1 MNGINVTITDMMN
14 CRDRR
19 VSIQNELISKY
30 DKPVLSFC
38 MNIPGPVKTNEL
50 IRKAFDSG
58 KAELLKALSAHN
70 ITILH
75 TEEFHEPSGDELIM
89 ALDAPA
95 EDIKTL
101 ATDVFYNEEE
111 KKLMKDVTVELQDSK
126 SLGSHGLLIS
136 IPNHNCEIRWGDGIG
151 DYVITEDDT
160 TSIVNDIDV
169 LVSTM
174 KLTIER
180 YKTEYYNHL

>member
-30 DKPVLSFC
+30 DNPVLS
-38 MNIPGPVKTNEL
+38 
-50 IRKAFDSG
+50 SG

-70 ITILH
+70 ITILD

-101 ATDVFYNEEE
+101 ATEIEESHPLGRLFDMDVIGTDGM
-111 KKLMKDVTVELQDSK
+111 KLSRGTYRKCIICGCQAQECARSRKHSVEELQAK
-126 SLGSHGLLIS
+126 IEELLNQFS
-136 IPNHNCEIRWGDGIG
+136 I
-151 DYVITEDDT
+151 
-160 TSIVNDIDV
+160 
-169 LVSTM
+169 
-174 KLTIER
+174 
-180 YKTEYYNHL
+180 

>member
-14 CRDRR
+14 CRDRC

-38 MNIPGPVKTNEL
+38 MNIPGPVKTNEQ

-75 TEEFHEPSGDELIM
+75 TEEFHEPSGD
-89 ALDAPA
+89 D
-95 EDIKTL
+95 
-101 ATDVFYNEEE
+101 
-111 KKLMKDVTVELQDSK
+111 
-126 SLGSHGLLIS
+126 
-136 IPNHNCEIRWGDGIG
+136 
-151 DYVITEDDT
+151 
-160 TSIVNDIDV
+160 
-169 LVSTM
+169 
-174 KLTIER
+174 
-180 YKTEYYNHL
+180 

>member
-19 VSIQNELISKY
+19 VSIQ
-30 DKPVLSFC
+30 
-38 MNIPGPVKTNEL
+38 NEL

-101 ATDVFYNEEE
+101 ATEIEESHPLGRLFDMDVIGTDGM
-111 KKLMKDVTVELQDSK
+111 KLSRGTYRKCIICGCQAQECARSRKHSVEELQAK
-126 SLGSHGLLIS
+126 IEELLNQFS
-136 IPNHNCEIRWGDGIG
+136 I
-151 DYVITEDDT
+151 
-160 TSIVNDIDV
+160 
-169 LVSTM
+169 
-174 KLTIER
+174 
-180 YKTEYYNHL
+180 

>member
-1 MNGINVTITDMMN
+1 MMN

-50 IRKAFDSG
+50 IRKAF
-58 KAELLKALSAHN
+58 AELLNALAAHN
-70 ITILH
+70 ITFLH

-101 ATDVFYNEEE
+101 ATEIEESHPLGRLFDMDVIGTDGM
-111 KKLMKDVTVELQDSK
+111 KLSRGTYRKCIICGCQAQECARSRKHSVEELQAK
-126 SLGSHGLLIS
+126 IEELLNQFS
-136 IPNHNCEIRWGDGIG
+136 I
-151 DYVITEDDT
+151 
-160 TSIVNDIDV
+160 
-169 LVSTM
+169 
-174 KLTIER
+174 
-180 YKTEYYNHL
+180 

>member
-1 MNGINVTITDMMN
+1 MMN

-38 MNIPGPVKTNEL
+38 MNIPGPVKTNEQ

-70 ITILH
+70 IAILH

-95 EDIKTL
+95 EDTKTL
-101 ATDVFYNEEE
+101 AT
-111 KKLMKDVTVELQDSK
+111 
-126 SLGSHGLLIS
+126 
-136 IPNHNCEIRWGDGIG
+136 EI
-151 DYVITEDDT
+151 
-160 TSIVNDIDV
+160 
-169 LVSTM
+169 
-174 KLTIER
+174 
-180 YKTEYYNHL
+180 

>member
-101 ATDVFYNEEE
+101 ATEIEESHPLGRLFDMDVIGTDGM
-111 KKLMKDVTVELQDSK
+111 KLSAAPTVNASSADARHRNVR
-126 SLGSHGLLIS
+126 GHGS
-136 IPNHNCEIRWGDGIG
+136 IPWRNCRQRLRN
-151 DYVITEDDT
+151 Y
-160 TSIVNDIDV
+160 
-169 LVSTM
+169 
-174 KLTIER
+174 
-180 YKTEYYNHL
+180 

>member
-38 MNIPGPVKTNEL
+38 MNIPGPVKTNEQT
-50 IRKAFDSG
+50 RKAFDSG
-58 KAELLKALSAHN
+58 KAEFV
-70 ITILH
+70 ILH

-95 EDIKTL
+95 KDIKML
-101 ATDVFYNEEE
+101 ATEIEESHPLGRLFDMDVIGTDSM
-111 KKLMKDVTVELQDSK
+111 KLSRGTYRKCIICGCQAQECARSRKHSVEELQAK
-126 SLGSHGLLIS
+126 IEELLNQFS
-136 IPNHNCEIRWGDGIG
+136 I
-151 DYVITEDDT
+151 
-160 TSIVNDIDV
+160 
-169 LVSTM
+169 
-174 KLTIER
+174 
-180 YKTEYYNHL
+180 

>member
-30 DKPVLSFC
+30 D
-38 MNIPGPVKTNEL
+38 
-50 IRKAFDSG
+50 

-101 ATDVFYNEEE
+101 ATEIEESHPLGRLFDMDVIG
-111 KKLMKDVTVELQDSK
+111 TDS
-126 SLGSHGLLIS
+126 
-136 IPNHNCEIRWGDGIG
+136 
-151 DYVITEDDT
+151 
-160 TSIVNDIDV
+160 
-169 LVSTM
+169 M
-174 KLTIER
+174 KLSRGTYRKCIICGCQAQECAR
-180 YKTEYYNHL
+180 SRKIPWRNYRRRLRNY